1 MFVVVAELRD
11 EQHYWHCKLCGLDV
25 VVPAYDPSGRKG
37 VLDHLYKKH
46 GLASLLVGYTWIGYG
61 EENS

>member
-46 GLASLLVGYTWIGYG
+46 ELASLLVGYTWIGYD

>member
-1 MFVVVAELRD
+1 MNSTTGTANCVVLI
-11 EQHYWHCKLCGLDV
+11 

-46 GLASLLVGYTWIGYG
+46 ELASLLVGYTWIGYD